1 MFSNEEKIFNKDAYD
16 EEDDEISIDDMIIG
30 VGENG

>member
-1 MFSNEEKIFNKDAYD
+1 MFNNEEKILDKD
-16 EEDDEISIDDMIIG
+16 DDEISADDMIIG

>member
-1 MFSNEEKIFNKDAYD
+1 MLSNEEKTFNKDAYD
-16 EEDDEISIDDMIIG
+16 EEDDEISVDDMIIG

>member
-16 EEDDEISIDDMIIG
+16 EEDDEISIDDMIIS